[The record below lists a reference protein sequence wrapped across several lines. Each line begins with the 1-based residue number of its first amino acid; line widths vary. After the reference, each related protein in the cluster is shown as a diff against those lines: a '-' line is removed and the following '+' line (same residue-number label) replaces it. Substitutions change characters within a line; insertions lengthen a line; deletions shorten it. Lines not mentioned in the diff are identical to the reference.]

1 MLTQSEYRVLCAL
14 QDNENACAED
24 IAHELGMEP
33 RAITRALAALTRAG
47 YLRDNATL
55 TDVGKMAF
63 QPYQICDA
71 MYHAQGFDQTF
82 IEVMAT
88 DVLVNICSA
97 LGCARGDIVDIRPLK
112 RGLTNLSFYFSCKG
126 RGYVY
131 RYPGAGTD
139 EIINRAAEAHAL
151 KAAAKLGLDTS
162 FICEDE
168 QRGWKISRYIPD
180 CAPFDYDDGRQVTRA
195 LSAIRRLHE
204 SGETSPWSFDFYDE
218 SAKLEELLADSGW
231 EVPEGYEETKRKA
244 ARACEIMREG
254 ASEPVLC
261 HNDFYGPNILV
272 HGSDMCIID
281 WEYAAMGDYGCDFGN
296 FIAQGSGYTVERA
309 CDAMAQY
316 FGRKATPRER
326 VHLIAC
332 TAVVG
337 WYWYVWALFKESKGS
352 PVGEWASVWKRAAN
366 EFADAAVELSWAGE
380 GEQGARADALTFEEF
395 TVLAGAE
402 AASRGAVHPETVD
415 EEAARAARESLSA
428 RGYLDGDAVTI
439 AGMTALEPYRA
450 RRAVLLAAG
459 FGSRLLPVTVNTPK
473 PLARVHGVRIID
485 RLIDALLA
493 ADIDE
498 IYVVRGYLAEEFDQ
512 LKAKYPMIRFIENPL
527 YGETNNIS
535 SAVAACSHFEG
546 AYIFESDLF
555 LANPNLVSKYQYRT
569 NYLAFP
575 VDATD
580 DWYFD
585 VTDVG
590 VVEHLAKGKGAPCWQ
605 MVGLSFWTPADGRKL
620 AHDIPHVFAR
630 DDAKQIFWDD
640 VAIERCP
647 ENYEI
652 HVRRCDPEDIVEI
665 DDFDDL
671 RRIDPAYVVR
681 HKDAERV

>member
-14 QDNENACAED
+14 QDNENARADD
-24 IAHELGMEP
+24 IACALSMDSHAVSQ
-33 RAITRALAALTRAG
+33 AIAALMRAG

-55 TDVGKMAF
+55 TDVGKVAI

-71 MYHAQGFDQTF
+71 IYHAQGFDQTF

-112 RGLTNLSFYFSCKG
+112 RGLTNLSFSFSCKG
-126 RGYVY
+126 EGYVY
-131 RYPGAGTD
+131 RYPGVGTD

-151 KAAAKLGLDTS
+151 NVASKLGLDTS

-168 QRGWKISRYIPD
+168 QRGWKISRFIPD
-180 CAPFDYDDGRQVTRA
+180 CTPFDYDDDRQVGRA
-195 LSAIRRLHE
+195 LAAIRRLHE
-204 SGETSPWSFDFYDE
+204 SGETSPWSFDFHEE
-218 SAKLEELLADSGW
+218 SAKLEQLLVDSGARL
-231 EVPEGYEETKRKA
+231 PEGYDELKRKA
-244 ARACEIMREG
+244 ARACEIMRED
-254 ASEPVLC
+254 ASAPVLC

-272 HGSDMCIID
+272 HGSDMCVID

-309 CDAMAQY
+309 CDAMARY
-316 FGRKATPRER
+316 FGREATPRER

-352 PVGEWASVWKRAAN
+352 PVGEWASVWKRAAS
-366 EFADAAVELSWAGE
+366 EFAEAAIELEGSQGE
-380 GEQGARADALTFEEF
+380 SADALTFEEF

-402 AASRGAVHPETVD
+402 AASRGAVHPESVD
-415 EEAARAARESLSA
+415 GEAYRAAVESLSA
-428 RGYLDGDAVTI
+428 RGYLDGDSVTI

-493 ADIDE
+493 AGIDE

-512 LKAKYPMIRFIENPL
+512 LKTKYPMIRFIENPL
-527 YGETNNIS
+527 FGETNNIS

-546 AYIFESDLF
+546 AYVFESDLF
-555 LANPNLVSKYQYRT
+555 LANPSLVSKYQYRT

-575 VDATD
+575 VERTD

-585 VTDVG
+585 VTDAG
-590 VVEHLAKGKGAPCWQ
+590 VVEHLAKGKESPCWQ
-605 MVGLSFWTPADGRKL
+605 MVGLSFWMPADGRRL
-620 AHDIPHVFAR
+620 AHDIPRIFER

-671 RRIDPAYVVR
+671 QRIDPAYEVR
-681 HKDAERV
+681 HKES

>member
-14 QDNENACAED
+14 QDNENARADGSACALSMD
-24 IAHELGMEP
+24 CHAVSQ
-33 RAITRALAALTRAG
+33 AIAALMRAG

-55 TDVGKMAF
+55 TDVGKVAI

-71 MYHAQGFDQTF
+71 IYHAQGFDQTF

-112 RGLTNLSFYFSCKG
+112 RGLTNLSFSFSCKG
-126 RGYVY
+126 EGYVY
-131 RYPGAGTD
+131 RYPGVGTD

-151 KAAAKLGLDTS
+151 NVASKLGLDTS

-168 QRGWKISRYIPD
+168 QRGWKISRFIPD
-180 CAPFDYDDGRQVTRA
+180 CTPFDYDDDRQVGRA
-195 LSAIRRLHE
+195 LAAIRRLHE
-204 SGETSPWSFDFYDE
+204 SGETSPWSFDFHEE
-218 SAKLEELLADSGW
+218 SAKLEQLLVDSGARL
-231 EVPEGYEETKRKA
+231 PEGYDELKRKA
-244 ARACEIMREG
+244 ARACEIMRED
-254 ASEPVLC
+254 ASAPVLC

-272 HGSDMCIID
+272 HGSDMCVID

-309 CDAMAQY
+309 CDAMARY
-316 FGRKATPRER
+316 FGREATPRER

-352 PVGEWASVWKRAAN
+352 PVGEWASVWKRAAS
-366 EFADAAVELSWAGE
+366 EFAEAAIELEGSQGE
-380 GEQGARADALTFEEF
+380 SADALTFEEF

-402 AASRGAVHPETVD
+402 AASRGAVHPESVD
-415 EEAARAARESLSA
+415 GEAYRAAVESLSA
-428 RGYLDGDAVTI
+428 RGYLDGDSVTI

-493 ADIDE
+493 AGIDE

-512 LKAKYPMIRFIENPL
+512 LKTKYPMIRFIENPL
-527 YGETNNIS
+527 FGETNNIS

-546 AYIFESDLF
+546 AYVFESDLF
-555 LANPNLVSKYQYRT
+555 LANPSLVSKYQYRT

-575 VDATD
+575 VERTD

-585 VTDVG
+585 VTDAG
-590 VVEHLAKGKGAPCWQ
+590 VVEHLAKGKESPCWQ
-605 MVGLSFWTPADGRKL
+605 MVGLSFWMPADGRRL
-620 AHDIPHVFAR
+620 AHDIPRIFER

-671 RRIDPAYVVR
+671 QRIDPAYEVR
-681 HKDAERV
+681 HKES